1 MGDSLKKTGF
11 LMDKVTIIKEALKA
25 RGLAISPCTGGFR
38 VKLGSGGDVDIYALS
53 SSPDYVRAR
62 IKVRETDTRR
72 RQEMIFSAR
81 EALAGSLKNV
91 ARIDPFQIS
100 REAGGVSI
108 YNAVVEMETGSVS
121 NALIEI
127 SADAI
132 EVIADG
138 ETGVLSKPDDPDAFQ
153 FDFDIDDGNH
163 LKSVR
168 SLAEKAMSQLE
179 SVDAKMLRQS
189 LDMMG
194 LKRSSAIR
202 LSLTRIFRNALD
214 ATELESAIQSEALKI
229 VTPEDRV
236 ELQTVKSLSV
246 NGFLDAVV
254 DLLWQE
260 VFNSQ
265 Y

>member
-1 MGDSLKKTGF
+1 
-11 LMDKVTIIKEALKA
+11 MDQQIQDKMTIIKATLQA
-25 RGLAISPCTGGFR
+25 MGLAISSCTGGFR
-38 VKLGSGGDVDIYALS
+38 VKLGSSGDVDIYALS
-53 SSPDYVRAR
+53 SSPDHVRAR
-62 IKVRETDTRR
+62 IKVKETDARR
-72 RQEMIFSAR
+72 RKEMIVATR
-81 EALAGSLKNV
+81 ESLAGSLKGV

-100 REAGGVSI
+100 RKAEGVSI
-108 YNAVVEMETGSVS
+108 YNAVVEMETGSPS
-121 NALIEI
+121 DDAPIEI
-127 SADAI
+127 SEDAI

-138 ETGVLSKPDDPDAFQ
+138 ETGIAAKPDAPDVFE
-153 FDFDIDDGNH
+153 FDFGLDIDDGNH
-163 LKSVR
+163 LKTAS

-202 LSLTRIFRNALD
+202 LALTRIFRNALNV
-214 ATELESAIQSEALKI
+214 TELESAVKSEALKI

-236 ELQTVKSLSV
+236 ELQTVKSLSG
-246 NGFLDAVV
+246 NGFLNAVV

-260 VFNSQ
+260 TFNSQ

>member
-1 MGDSLKKTGF
+1 MDQQIQ
-11 LMDKVTIIKEALKA
+11 DKVTILKEALKT
-25 RGLAISPCTGGFR
+25 RGLVISPCTGGFR

-53 SSPDYVRAR
+53 SSPDHVRAR
-62 IKVRETDTRR
+62 IKVRETDTLR
-72 RQEMIFSAR
+72 RQEMTFAAR
-81 EALAGSLKNV
+81 ESLAGFLKGV

-100 REAGGVSI
+100 REAEGVSI
-108 YNAVVEMETGSVS
+108 YNAVVEMETGSAS
-121 NALIEI
+121 DDAPIEI

-153 FDFDIDDGNH
+153 FDFDMDDGNH
-163 LKSVR
+163 LKSAR

-214 ATELESAIQSEALKI
+214 VADLESAIQSEALKI
-229 VTPEDRV
+229 VTPEDRT

>member
-1 MGDSLKKTGF
+1 MDQQIQ
-11 LMDKVTIIKEALKA
+11 DKVTNIKEALKA
-25 RGLAISPCTGGFR
+25 VGLAISPCTGGFR
-38 VKLGSGGDVDIYALS
+38 VKLGSDGVVDIYALS
-53 SSPDYVRAR
+53 SNPNHVRAR
-62 IKVRETDTRR
+62 IKVKETDARK
-72 RQEMIFSAR
+72 RQALIESAQK
-81 EALAGSLKNV
+81 SLGDYLEGI
-91 ARIDPFQIS
+91 ARIDPFQLS

-108 YNAVVEMETGSVS
+108 YNAVVEMETDSDS
-121 NALIEI
+121 NAPIEI
-127 SADAI
+127 NADAI
-132 EVIADG
+132 EVIG
-138 ETGVLSKPDDPDAFQ
+138 EGKTGVPAKPDDPDAFQ
-153 FDFDIDDGNH
+153 FDFDMDDGNH
-163 LKSVR
+163 LKSTR

-214 ATELESAIQSEALKI
+214 VAELESAIQSEALKI